1 MRPRKYL
8 NSEAEKRLIRKLCF
22 SPDYAEVPADAGCF
36 MDVQRAKGLVQ
47 DNALVRRMRVLGLRE
62 NKDLVFPDE

>member
-8 NSEAEKRLIRKLCF
+8 KSEAEKRLIRKLCF
-22 SPDYAEVPADAGCF
+22 SPDYAEAPADAGRF

-47 DNALVRRMRVLGLRE
+47 DTALVRRMRVLGPRE